1 MQTEIDPLIDILHAS
16 GDIFVGTLKTRSNSL
31 FYGSQKITAKFQV
44 SRWIRGGFYGKNT
57 KKEDV
62 TLECRGHC
70 ELIPDQLY
78 LVFLLPGSMDE
89 FPRSIIPINP
99 DDALISRLLGLLKSE
114 SVLSPLFDD
123 PLSNDLPLLIRNL
136 VQSEFPS
143 GGKIRI
149 YYPHS
154 DRHVETNYLDSSEIY
169 NLQTKKSVKFTIV
182 KGINIGIKTAPHI
195 EFLTEKSDPSGKII
209 EGQLSNGKKFSA
221 VIGLNGAIALEVK

>member
-1 MQTEIDPLIDILHAS
+1 MQTEIDPLIENLRSS

-31 FYGSQKITAKFQV
+31 IYGSQKITAKFHV

-62 TLECRGHC
+62 SLECRGHC

-78 LVFLLPGSMDE
+78 LVFLLPGSMEE

-99 DDALISRLLGLLKSE
+99 DDDLISRLLELLKSE

-123 PLSNDLPLLIRNL
+123 PLSNDLPLLIRKL

-154 DRHVETNYLDSSEIY
+154 VRHFETNYLDSSDIF

-182 KGINIGIKTAPHI
+182 KGINVGIKTAPYI
-195 EFLTEKSDPSGKII
+195 EFLTEKRDSSSTVI

-221 VIGLNGAIALEVK
+221 VIGPSRTIVLEVK